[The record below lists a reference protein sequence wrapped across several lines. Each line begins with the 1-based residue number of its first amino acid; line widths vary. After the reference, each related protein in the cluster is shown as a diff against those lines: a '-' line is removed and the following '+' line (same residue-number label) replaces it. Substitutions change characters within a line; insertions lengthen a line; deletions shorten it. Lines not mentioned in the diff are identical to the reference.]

1 MTCLTPLH
9 YSLGLY
15 TLLQTLCSGQTYLLG
30 LRKISS
36 LASNPAVLNDSQ
48 IFSVPTVFNYWI
60 EKMEKPMFGTF
71 DVILGGESV
80 TENQRKTFASKCPEA
95 RLFDFY
101 GTSETSFISYNDQQL
116 PERNCLGNFFPKVQ
130 VTILDADD
138 SIGEIAVKSPMN
150 FQGYLNNGQIILAE
164 ETIKTGDLGKY
175 EKVLFYF
182 GRKDKRINRKGE
194 KIFPAYLEKIV
205 LQLPQI
211 KDALIYGV
219 SDPELGERV
228 LAEVVWKDE
237 PLALSAINEFIK
249 ENSYRKGKI
258 DTLLSVQEIQYNES
272 GKKKRFIQEK

>member
-1 MTCLTPLH
+1 M
-9 YSLGLY
+9 
-15 TLLQTLCSGQTYLLG
+15 
-30 LRKISS
+30 
-36 LASNPAVLNDSQ
+36 
-48 IFSVPTVFNYWI
+48 
-60 EKMEKPMFGTF
+60 
-71 DVILGGESV
+71 
-80 TENQRKTFASKCPEA
+80 
-95 RLFDFY
+95 
-101 GTSETSFISYNDQQL
+101 
-116 PERNCLGNFFPKVQ
+116 
-130 VTILDADD
+130 
-138 SIGEIAVKSPMN
+138 
-150 FQGYLNNGQIILAE
+150 
-164 ETIKTGDLGKY
+164 GKY

-249 ENSYRKGKI
+249 ANSYRKGKI

-272 GKKKRFIQEK
+272 GKKKRSIQEK

>member
-1 MTCLTPLH
+1 
-9 YSLGLY
+9 
-15 TLLQTLCSGQTYLLG
+15 
-30 LRKISS
+30 
-36 LASNPAVLNDSQ
+36 
-48 IFSVPTVFNYWI
+48 
-60 EKMEKPMFGTF
+60 MFGTF

-101 GTSETSFISYNDQQL
+101 GTSETSFISYNDQQF

-211 KDALIYGV
+211 KDVLIYGV
-219 SDPELGERV
+219 SDLEFGERV

-249 ENSYRKGKI
+249 ANSYRKGKI

-272 GKKKRFIQEK
+272 GKKKRSIQEK